1 MEDRLLYWNVCYNI
15 INVTKGGT
23 IMLHEY
29 RYWSCELRES
39 KGIISL
45 IVYKDIDEKLK
56 RAEAEIK
63 KAEEKR
69 KEAKEKLE
77 TADSENIHSAKLKY
91 SMDNDEYIKKR
102 AELSKLEE
110 QQLVHTRNTGV
121 EVCVE
126 RLKDIYSRKE
136 NIIVTLIINDVSDGK
151 VISTVG
157 KIKEDIYK
165 LEDFGIYLTA
175 PYYDELA
182 KMIANIYYDIKVRE
196 EKFIENDVP
205 ESAVKAFASM
215 IYAEIKDSDE
225 NFVNKKDSGYYDI
238 PVKIFKGW
246 YENSAFR
253 RFTLTN
259 LKEALILHGYARANK
274 GRNEYTVA
282 NIGKVV
288 RLKISELEKVEE
300 HEE

>member
-1 MEDRLLYWNVCYNI
+1 
-15 INVTKGGT
+15 
-23 IMLHEY
+23 MLQKY
-29 RYWSCELRES
+29 KYWSCEMHES
-39 KGIISL
+39 KAIIYLS
-45 IVYKDIDEKLK
+45 VYDDLVKKLED
-56 RAEAEIK
+56 AEMEMQ
-63 KAEEKR
+63 KAEESR
-69 KEAKEKLE
+69 KVAKSQLDV
-77 TADSENIHSAKLKY
+77 ANLENIHSVKLKY
-91 SMDNDEYIKKR
+91 SIDNDEYIKKR

-110 QQLVHTRNTGV
+110 QQLIYTRNNGMKIS
-121 EVCVE
+121 VE
-126 RLKDIYSRKE
+126 RLKDVYSRKE
-136 NIIVTLIINDVSDGK
+136 NVIATLVINGINDGK

-165 LEDFGIYLTA
+165 LEDFGVYLTA

-215 IYAEIKDSDE
+215 IYAEINDSKED
-225 NFVNKKDSGYYDI
+225 FVNKKDSGYYDI

-253 RFTLTN
+253 RFTLTS

-288 RLKISELEKVEE
+288 RLKISELKKVEK